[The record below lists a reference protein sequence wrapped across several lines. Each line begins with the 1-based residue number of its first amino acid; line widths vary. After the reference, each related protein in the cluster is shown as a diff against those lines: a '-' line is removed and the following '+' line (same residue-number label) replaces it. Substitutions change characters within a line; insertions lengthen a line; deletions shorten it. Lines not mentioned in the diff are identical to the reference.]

1 LVTTHPQVQRGLGAS
16 RPDKTVVR
24 YRRKQRSELLA
35 QAALQP
41 AEAGEAPLAAAFS
54 RN

>member
-1 LVTTHPQVQRGLGAS
+1 VQRGLGAS
-16 RPDKTVVR
+16 RPDRTVVR
-24 YRRKQRSELLA
+24 YHRKPQSELLA
-35 QAALQP
+35 QAAQQA